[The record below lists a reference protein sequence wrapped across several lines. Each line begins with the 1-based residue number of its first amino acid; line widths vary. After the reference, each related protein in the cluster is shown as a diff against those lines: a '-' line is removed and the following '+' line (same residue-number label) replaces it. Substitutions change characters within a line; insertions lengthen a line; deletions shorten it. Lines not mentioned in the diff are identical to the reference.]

1 MSTPPTPPGPRA
13 ADGSSLTHIDELGRA
28 HMVDVTTKP
37 LTRRVALARC
47 AVVTAADAT
56 KVLSEGRDGLDAVQG
71 ARFAGIQAAKQTS
84 SLIPLCHPIR
94 IDRVA
99 VDVVVDV
106 HKIEISA
113 VTEIVE
119 RTGVEMEALTAC
131 AVAALTVVK
140 ALIHDDPEASIEEL
154 TLWHKSGGRSGN
166 WERSGPGARLTK
178 SLAPAQATTDES
190 DISGPVHGTETS
202 EGQDR

>member
-1 MSTPPTPPGPRA
+1 
-13 ADGSSLTHIDELGRA
+13 
-28 HMVDVTTKP
+28 MVDVTAKP

-47 AVVTAADAT
+47 VVATAADAT
-56 KVLSEGRDGLDAVQG
+56 KVLAESPDGLDAVEG

-99 VDVVVDV
+99 VDVVVEA
-106 HKIEISA
+106 HRIEISA

-131 AVAALTVVK
+131 AVAALTLVK
-140 ALIHDDPEASIEEL
+140 ALIHVDPEASIQEL

-166 WERSGPGARLTK
+166 WERNGPGGRLTRNQ
-178 SLAPAQATTDES
+178 APAES
-190 DISGPVHGTETS
+190 TKVVADGQTALVEMEVPGGTN
-202 EGQDR
+202 GQ

>member
-1 MSTPPTPPGPRA
+1 MSTPPARPGPIA
-13 ADGSSLTHIDELGRA
+13 PEGGSLTHIDESGRA
-28 HMVDVTTKP
+28 RMVDVTAKP

-56 KVLSEGRDGLDAVQG
+56 TVLRQGPDGLDAVEG

-99 VDVVVDV
+99 VDVVLAP
-106 HKIEISA
+106 HRIEISA
-113 VTEIVE
+113 VTEVVE

-131 AVAALTVVK
+131 AVAALTLVA
-140 ALIHDDPEASIEEL
+140 ALFHVDPEASIEEL
-154 TLWHKSGGRSGN
+154 TLWHKSGGRSGH
-166 WERSGPGARLTK
+166 WERYGPEGRLTRN
-178 SLAPAQATTDES
+178 LAPAE
-190 DISGPVHGTETS
+190 GTEVASGSIGRDGTTP
-202 EGQDR
+202 GI